1 LAVWTEPAAGPDL
14 ATFAFRR
21 PCVEDGPALWNLAR
35 ESGGLDVNSPY
46 AYLLLGH
53 LFTDTCVLAEDATGP
68 AGFTSALL
76 APGRPETLFVW
87 QVAVHPARRRR
98 GLAGRM
104 LRHLLGRPACAGV
117 RAVEATVTPGNRA
130 SRALFVRLAAEMG
143 ASCRILPGFPRAVF
157 PSGGHEPEML
167 VRVGPWTARPAVR
180 GA

>member
-1 LAVWTEPAAGPDL
+1 MAVWTEPAPGADFETL
-14 ATFAFRR
+14 AFRR
-21 PCVEDGPALWNLAR
+21 PRVEDGPALWRLAR
-35 ESGGLDVNSPY
+35 EAGGLDVNSPY

-53 LFTDTCVLAEDATGP
+53 LFADTCVLAEDGDGP

-87 QVAVHPARRRR
+87 QVAVHPDRRRR

-117 RAVEATVTPGNRA
+117 RSVEATVTPGNGA

-143 ASCRILPGFPRAVF
+143 TSCRILPGFPRAVF
-157 PSGGHEPEML
+157 PGGGHEPEML
-167 VRVGPWTARPAVR
+167 VRVGPWRSRPAAR